1 MGRNGYSVGTAQY
14 RNRVRGL
21 LSLTRERGFGIDDAT
36 RSRRT
41 LIALRS
47 ILVDARHWISPES
60 YSEHLAWLHK
70 QTSLR
75 GDSDP
80 TSIGRSLLFEN
91 LQSQPTDFAS
101 ELRWCIAR
109 LVKARSAIQAHV
121 SHRHAVTRAIL
132 LGDYEQISSALD
144 LVERELGDSHWL
156 LSTRLFS
163 LAKYKGIDAQKTF
176 LSELRRRAGRC
187 ISSTYAYY
195 VSMRNEPSVSMT
207 WFRENVRKRG
217 FVGRDPGYKAYL
229 RYALLRDVPDNS
241 HDSSH
246 VLRLEQAH
254 SDVDLYETVID
265 LCPRL
270 YESRVWE
277 SHKECMIEALL
288 SLRSSINDPRL
299 TKILLFF
306 GAISGDD
313 AASELSDTQ
322 EDLSQWREQSLAEMA
337 SDELADLIA
346 DDPVGALRRAA
357 FCASRIEDAKSGDAV
372 PAVADD
378 LVKLMLELALRS
390 QSFSRALADLDKL
403 ASNTQT
409 LTFGNFMGGIVD
421 ALTEPTLLSLGTRL
435 SRHSWTSQSLGI
447 LDRMRGNIAGQ
458 KDAPGTP
465 MSEVRAIADAW
476 TGADVRALPHDVAAK
491 LSRLVLAKLGI
502 DEQTGLQISKEMLNS
517 QDERMRN
524 WARVIALELYAQS
537 GSIEEAIDLIAKL
550 EVSGE
555 LQGTDLPISI
565 ALSSL
570 RKQHLRQLSSPMD
583 AAIALNALLRLSS
596 DSSIQSLQ
604 RMAFNTYLKS
614 KSYVLPSDI
623 NDSEIQEDFDRH
635 VYFLRYVCVP
645 HVMDMS
651 PSFSSSNDILE
662 ERRKICARLR
672 AVDAENRDEY
682 DAEIVS
688 ITKDL
693 SVWEGLKL
701 VDGSRV
707 HVDEEAFIKASLIEL
722 EGSFSRYL
730 SLVQA
735 GVGVADNFDVVLRN
749 IVQQQGF
756 AEGLTIPQNEADEL
770 LAGMV
775 FRLKDL
781 FLSNTIYGL
790 DGYLSKRIRHGSL
803 IGHLRGPVE
812 RHGLITQREKAGGR
826 YLPHT
831 YWLQRAASSDDSVRE
846 RVQRALEDF
855 SRAFDREILAI
866 KDERLQIRS
875 KSSEGVMDIKI
886 SPTALHLIRSAVK
899 ADPTLLGLI
908 RSSLVV
914 FWTLLAPALED
925 AKQLLR
931 VHLNQR
937 LSEIFHRLQSS
948 VSAVAKQ
955 ESWHGE
961 FANAYR
967 LAQEETQLQIAI
979 VSGWFERTDGDDH
992 TRIYSLNDAIDIG
1005 VESAK
1010 LAFPGFDPY
1019 VVRRG
1024 DTAWMP
1030 GPSIQFFADIMLIVI
1045 GNVCRY
1051 SGMGTRPSI
1060 DIEATVNREQNSIK
1074 FKAVNA
1080 VAPGVKSEESLRI
1093 LDMIRQRIFNQEFE
1107 PYVGGEDKSGLLKLA
1122 AMVHQSNVGKIS
1134 FELHE
1139 DSFELEFTLSFIFE
1153 LLLTNEASDAD
1164 PNS

>member
-1 MGRNGYSVGTAQY
+1 MGRNGHSVGTAQY

-41 LIALRS
+41 ILALRS
-47 ILVDARHWISPES
+47 ILVDARHWISPDS
-60 YSEHLAWLHK
+60 YVDHLRWLFK
-70 QTSLR
+70 QTALTS
-75 GDSDP
+75 DVDP

-91 LQSQPTDFAS
+91 IQSQPTDFAS
-101 ELRWCIAR
+101 ELRWCTER
-109 LVKARSAIQAHV
+109 LVAARSVIQAHV
-121 SHRHAVTRAIL
+121 EHRQSVTRAML
-132 LGDYEQISSALD
+132 LGDLDAISSALD
-144 LVERELGDSHWL
+144 LAEGELGDSHWS
-156 LSTRLFS
+156 LSTRLFA
-163 LAKYKGIDAQKTF
+163 LARYKGIDAQKAF
-176 LSELRRRAGRC
+176 LSELRNRAGRC
-187 ISSTYAYY
+187 VSSTYAYF

-207 WFRENVRKRG
+207 WFRDNVRKRG
-217 FVGRDPGYKAYL
+217 FAGRDPGYRSYL

-241 HDSSH
+241 PDASH

-270 YESRVWE
+270 YETKVWDSHHECIVE
-277 SHKECMIEALL
+277 SLQK
-288 SLRSSINDPRL
+288 LRSAVSDPRL
-299 TKILLFF
+299 MKILLFMGGVSIEEAKSQLPATNEDLPSWRDQSF
-306 GAISGDD
+306 TSM
-313 AASELSDTQ
+313 AASEIVDLIVNDPTSSLWRATFSASRLSDVRSG
-322 EDLSQWREQSLAEMA
+322 EA
-337 SDELADLIA
+337 S
-346 DDPVGALRRAA
+346 
-357 FCASRIEDAKSGDAV
+357 AS
-372 PAVADD
+372 VADD
-378 LVKLMLELALRS
+378 LMKLMLELVVRS
-390 QSFSRALADLDKL
+390 QSFSRALADVDKL
-403 ASNTQT
+403 SANTQT
-409 LTFGNFMGGIVD
+409 LTFGNFIGGVVD
-421 ALTEPTLLSLGTRL
+421 ALSEPTLLSLGSRL
-435 SRHSWTSQSLGI
+435 SKHSWSSQSFGI
-447 LDRMRGNIAGQ
+447 LDRMRRNMAGGPSPFR
-458 KDAPGTP
+458 ATN
-465 MSEVRAIADAW
+465 SEAEAIADAW
-476 TGADVRALPHDVAAK
+476 TGADIRSSTHEVAAK
-491 LSRLVLAKLGI
+491 LSKLVLAKSGV
-502 DEQTGLQISKEMLNS
+502 DEDTGLRISRDMLNS
-517 QDERMRN
+517 KDESLRN

-537 GSIEEAIDLIAKL
+537 GNVEDAIDLIAKL

-555 LQGTDLPISI
+555 LQGTDLPVAI

-570 RKQHLRQLSSPMD
+570 RKQHLKSLSSPMD
-583 AAIALNALLRLSS
+583 AAIALNAMLRLSS
-596 DSSIQSLQ
+596 DSNIQSLQ

-614 KSYVLPSDI
+614 KSYEFPSDVP
-623 NDSEIQEDFDRH
+623 DEDIQDDFDRH

-651 PSFSSSNDILE
+651 PSFSSSNAILE

-672 AVDAENRDEY
+672 AIDVDSRGEY

-707 HVDEEAFIKASLIEL
+707 HVDEEAFIKASLVEL
-722 EGSFSRYL
+722 EGSFSRYS

-735 GVGVADNFDVVLRN
+735 GVGVADNFEVVVRN
-749 IVQQQGF
+749 IVQQQGY
-756 AEGLTIPQNEADEL
+756 AEGLAIPQNEADEL
-770 LAGMV
+770 LAAMV

-831 YWLQRAASSDDSVRE
+831 YWLQRAANSDDSIRE
-846 RVQRALEDF
+846 RFQRALEDF

-875 KSSEGVMDIKI
+875 KSSEGLIDIKI
-886 SPTALHLIRSAVK
+886 SHAALHLIRSAVK
-899 ADPTLLGLI
+899 SDPTLVGLT
-908 RSSLVV
+908 RSSLIA
-914 FWTLLAPALED
+914 FWTLLTPALED
-925 AKQLLR
+925 AKELLR

-955 ESWHGE
+955 ESWHGD

-967 LAQEETQLQIAI
+967 LAHEETQLQIAI
-979 VSGWFERTDGDDH
+979 VAGWFERADGDDH
-992 TRIYSLNDAIDIG
+992 SRIYSLGDAIDIG

-1024 DTAWMP
+1024 DPAWMP

-1051 SGMGTRPSI
+1051 SGMGTTPSI
-1060 DIEATVNREQNSIK
+1060 DIEATVDREQNSIT

-1080 VAPGVKSEESLRI
+1080 VAPGTKCEDSLQTLDTIRHRI
-1093 LDMIRQRIFNQEFE
+1093 SNKEFE
-1107 PYVGGEDKSGLLKLA
+1107 PYVGVEDKSGLLKLA
-1122 AMVHQSNVGKIS
+1122 AMVHQSDIGKIQ
-1134 FELHE
+1134 FELNE
-1139 DSFELEFTLSFIFE
+1139 DSFVLEFTLSFIE
-1153 LLLTNEASDAD
+1153 LALIDEASDAH
-1164 PNS
+1164 PTS